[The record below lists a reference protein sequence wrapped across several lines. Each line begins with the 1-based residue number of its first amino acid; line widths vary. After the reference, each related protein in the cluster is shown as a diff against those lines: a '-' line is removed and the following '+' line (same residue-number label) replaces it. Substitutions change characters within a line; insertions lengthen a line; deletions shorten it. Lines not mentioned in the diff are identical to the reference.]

1 MTTTTVIVHNP
12 IPDDLQQILTDAG
25 YQKTSATP
33 KTTTFTHPRQ
43 SLQHSAVRV
52 LDHDVIGVLPGD
64 RPKAP
69 VGRLM
74 FTPNELADAL
84 GISRSGLYVLMAK
97 GDIRSVRIGGARRI
111 PTDEVARYVQSLK
124 DDFEALQVVN

>member
-12 IPDDLQQILTDAG
+12 IPDNLQQILTDAG

-52 LDHDVIGVLPGD
+52 LDHDELDLIPGA
-64 RPKAP
+64 RRKAP

-74 FTPNELADAL
+74 FTPNEIADAL

-124 DDFEALQVVN
+124 EDLRRLQAVN